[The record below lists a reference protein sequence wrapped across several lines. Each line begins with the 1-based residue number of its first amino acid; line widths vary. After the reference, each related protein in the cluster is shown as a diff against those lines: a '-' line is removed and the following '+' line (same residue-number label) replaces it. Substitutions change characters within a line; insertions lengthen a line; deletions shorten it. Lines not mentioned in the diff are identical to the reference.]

1 MSGLLNPPGRICGCE
16 WCDTAAAFS
25 QPGDLERIIRRNGIP
40 DVDPQLDNREE
51 SPASA
56 TESRLSRPNSTP
68 LGDNSTDVI
77 SGAQKAAQ
85 LHSTKEATA

>member
-16 WCDTAAAFS
+16 WCDTAVAFS
-25 QPGDLERIIRRNGIP
+25 QPGDLERIIRRNSIP
-40 DVDPQLDNREE
+40 DVDPQPDNREE
-51 SPASA
+51 PPASA

-68 LGDNSTDVI
+68 LGDNSTDVT

-85 LHSTKEATA
+85 PLSTKEATA

>member
-16 WCDTAAAFS
+16 WCDTAAAYS
-25 QPGDLERIIRRNGIP
+25 QPGDLERIIRR
-40 DVDPQLDNREE
+40 
-51 SPASA
+51 SA

-68 LGDNSTDVI
+68 LGDNSTDVT

-85 LHSTKEATA
+85 PHSAWPRRTA

>member
-16 WCDTAAAFS
+16 WCDTAAAYS
-25 QPGDLERIIRRNGIP
+25 QPGDLERIIRR
-40 DVDPQLDNREE
+40 
-51 SPASA
+51 SA

-85 LHSTKEATA
+85 PLGRDA